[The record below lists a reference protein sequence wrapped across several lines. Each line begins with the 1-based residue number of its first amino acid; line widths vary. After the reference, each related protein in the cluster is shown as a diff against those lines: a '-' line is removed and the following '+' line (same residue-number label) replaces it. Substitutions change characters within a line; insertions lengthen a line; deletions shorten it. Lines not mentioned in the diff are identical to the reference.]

1 MEDLSSFFQKANQ
14 YGMQEF
20 IEIIG
25 ELSQE
30 STKKGALSRLQKE
43 SVALGIALH
52 KNCHRCIEIHEKTAR
67 QVGADDSLVT
77 SIHKVLFFSNA
88 APHSDSELWDDWVE
102 SWQRYSYSRIK
113 ERQQLREL
121 VALAIAIVKQHRR
134 QIDLHMEAALD
145 VGLTIEEVFEVV
157 PVTLLMDG
165 APALSQIPVIVK
177 CFEAYQQKL
186 AEKH

>member
-1 MEDLSSFFQKANQ
+1 MEDLSSFFQKASQ

-30 STKKGALSRLQKE
+30 STKKGALSRVQKE

-52 KNCHRCIEIHEKTAR
+52 KNCHRCIEIHEKAAR

-77 SIHKVLFFSNA
+77 LIHKVLFFSNA
-88 APHSDSELWDDWVE
+88 APHSDSDLWEDWVE
-102 SWQRYSYSRIK
+102 SWHRYSFSRIK

-121 VALAIAIVKQHRR
+121 IALAISVVKQHRR
-134 QIDLHMEAALD
+134 QIELHMEAALEAG
-145 VGLTIEEVFEVV
+145 VSIEEVFEVV
-157 PVTLLMDG
+157 PVALLMDG
-165 APALSQIPVIVK
+165 APALSQIPVIVQ
-177 CFEAYQQKL
+177 CFEAYQ
-186 AEKH
+186 EKASRV